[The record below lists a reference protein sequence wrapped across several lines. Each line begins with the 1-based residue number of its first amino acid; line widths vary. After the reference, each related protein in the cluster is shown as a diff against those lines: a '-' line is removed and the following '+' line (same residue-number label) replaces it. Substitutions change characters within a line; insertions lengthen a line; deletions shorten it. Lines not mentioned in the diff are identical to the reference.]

1 MSTPASAWFKTAE
14 ALSALSLFGRHVR
27 SGLLRQG
34 QKRLSPE
41 YFYDDVGSALFDAIT
56 YLPEYGLTRADQRLL
71 TLHAEEIAARA
82 GWPSVVI
89 ELGSGSGRKVGRL
102 LFAIRSRQPALE
114 YFPVDVS
121 ESALIRCERELD
133 AICSVTPVRRPFLE
147 GVREALARRTH
158 GQRVLALLVGS
169 TIGNFDGDEAGALL
183 SALRSEFEPG
193 DHLLIGAD
201 LVKDVERLLLAYD
214 DPAGVTA
221 AFNKNLL
228 CRINRELGADF
239 DPSRWKHTVRY
250 HSPERRVE
258 MHLKATADQR
268 VFIPG
273 AACTVDFRRGETI
286 WTESSHKYTIERLD
300 AMAKSAGFVAAERWI
315 DAEWPFAECVWA
327 A

>member
-1 MSTPASAWFKTAE
+1 MPASVLFKTAE
-14 ALSALSLFGRHVR
+14 ALSALPPFGRHVR
-27 SGLLRQG
+27 SGLLRPG

-41 YFYDDVGSALFDAIT
+41 YFYDDVGSALFEAIT
-56 YLPEYGLTRADQRLL
+56 YLPEYGLTRADERLL
-71 TLHAEEIAARA
+71 TMHAEQIAARA
-82 GWPSVVI
+82 GWPSLVI
-89 ELGSGSGRKVGRL
+89 ELGSGSGRKVGAL
-102 LFAIRSRQPALE
+102 LSAIRARQPALR

-147 GVREALARRTH
+147 GVRQPLVRRTRD
-158 GQRVLALLVGS
+158 QRVLALLVGS
-169 TIGNFDGDEAGALL
+169 TIGNFDGDQAGALL
-183 SALRSEFEPG
+183 SALRSELQSG

-201 LVKDVERLLLAYD
+201 LVKDVERVLLAYD

-228 CRINRELGADF
+228 CRMNRELGADF
-239 DPSRWKHTVRY
+239 DPSRWKHAVRY

-258 MHLKATADQR
+258 MHLKSTADQR

-273 AACTVDFRRGETI
+273 AACAVEFRRGETI
-286 WTESSHKYTIERLD
+286 WTESSHKYTVERLD
-300 AMAKSAGFVAAERWI
+300 AMAESAGFAPVERWI
-315 DAEWPFAECVWA
+315 DVEWPFAECVWA